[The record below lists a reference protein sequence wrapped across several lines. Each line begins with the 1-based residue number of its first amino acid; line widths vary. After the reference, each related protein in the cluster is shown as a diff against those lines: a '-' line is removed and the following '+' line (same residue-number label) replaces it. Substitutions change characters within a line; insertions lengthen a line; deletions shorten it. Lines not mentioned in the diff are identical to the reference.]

1 MPAVSWTEKYRPRT
15 LSEVIGNE
23 EAKSAFVKWL
33 NSWKRGKPFKKAVL
47 LYGPPG
53 CGKTTLVYAIANDLG
68 YEVLEANA
76 SDVRNSA
83 ALQRRIERAIREGSL
98 FGATSKII
106 LLDEVDGINPREDA
120 GGLNKIIDMI
130 NETRYPIV
138 MTANDPWSPNLRRLR
153 DVSLTIE
160 LKPLHVRDIVKIL
173 RKICEKEGVNVD
185 PQVLRQLAKRS
196 RGDLRAAIN
205 DLQAISE
212 GKREV
217 SLKDL
222 EMLSSRSQQINM
234 FEITRRVLTATTVE
248 QAKSVLLMPSLDY
261 EMLIQ
266 FINENLPYQY
276 DDPQALAEAYDA
288 LSKADVIM
296 GRIKRSQDWSL
307 LPYALELATAG
318 VALVSNK
325 PKFKWV
331 RYSFPAKLKRLSR
344 SKEVRVQREA
354 LLEAIAKKCHVS
366 KATANVEIL
375 PYIKLIY
382 EVNPKMGKGILR
394 WLEIGERA
402 FKRITGL
409 N

>member
-1 MPAVSWTEKYRPRT
+1 VPAVSWTEKYRPRT

-344 SKEVRVQREA
+344 SKEVRAQREA